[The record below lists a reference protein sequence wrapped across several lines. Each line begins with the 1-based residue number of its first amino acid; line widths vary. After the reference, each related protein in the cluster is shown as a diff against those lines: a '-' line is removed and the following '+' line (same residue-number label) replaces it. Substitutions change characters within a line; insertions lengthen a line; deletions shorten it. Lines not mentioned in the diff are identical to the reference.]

1 VGRGASG
8 GLGERCG
15 GLGELGSN
23 FGLICENALLYNPPP
38 FRLGWFRGLKPMR
51 WLLAAFICYTAWVVQ
66 TTVAPHLALAGVTPR
81 CLPMTLALLVWTQT
95 PRGAVVWGMIAGM
108 GFDLLGAG
116 PPGVETGVSLALAA
130 TFGWWRRR
138 GIWMMPQMLFP
149 LGLGIAIES
158 GAAAGSLMATDAGLQ
173 WPAWREVVT
182 HATLSSTLWGGGFL
196 ALLAGLLPRRSA
208 ANSSG

>member
-1 VGRGASG
+1 
-8 GLGERCG
+8 
-15 GLGELGSN
+15 
-23 FGLICENALLYNPPP
+23 
-38 FRLGWFRGLKPMR
+38 MR